1 MAIRFQRIIPAKQ
14 ILKRVLRSLDSVN
27 VPKGHVPVYVGESQK
42 KRFVI
47 PISYLKH
54 PSFQNLLSQAEEEF
68 GFDHPLGGLTIPCRE
83 EAFIDLTSSLKPPA

>member
-1 MAIRFQRIIPAKQ
+1 MAIHFQRIIHAKQ
-14 ILKRVLRSLDSVN
+14 IIRRILPSLETTD
-27 VPKGHVPVYVGESQK
+27 VPKGYFPVYVGETQR

-54 PSFQNLLSQAEEEF
+54 PSFKKLLSQTEEEF

-83 EAFIDLTSSLKPPA
+83 EAFINLICSLNCS